1 MKKNL
6 LSLAMSLALLMSTA
20 AQAQSTHLKV
30 TVPFEFTAGTVLL
43 PAGEY
48 EVKTVGPSGGPLLS
62 IRSLNSDKG
71 LYLGSNS
78 CQSLNPVADAKL
90 VFHRYGQQ
98 YFLAEVWTRHSS
110 VGHQIQVSS
119 RQTELAARNQ
129 SKNEVVLIAS
139 EK

>member
-1 MKKNL
+1 VKKNL

-71 LYLGSNS
+71 LYIGSNS
-78 CQSLNPVADAKL
+78 CESLNPVADSKL
-90 VFHRYGQQ
+90 VFHRYGEQ

-110 VGHQIQVSS
+110 VGHQMQVNS
-119 RQTELAARNQ
+119 RQTELA
-129 SKNEVVLIAS
+129 KNHAKDEVVLIAS